1 MKLDTLIDD
10 IYGQLSKLSEG
21 KEFNLSDADLEFT
34 ADRIK
39 DSLRAWAR
47 PSERNS
53 DFTLRMSNIGRPARQ
68 LWYEQN
74 LPLEASA
81 PSPSLQIK
89 FLYGHILEEI
99 LLMLVRAS
107 GHKVTDEQKE
117 VTVKG
122 VKGHIDCKI
131 DGEVVDIKTASKFS
145 FNKFR
150 EGRLREDDPFG
161 YMSQLAG
168 YEEAEKSSE
177 GGFLVINKESG
188 ELCLYRP
195 EELDKPSINAQIQS
209 VKKAL
214 KLATPPPRCY
224 ESVPE
229 GKKGNMK
236 IHRSCNYCPYKFD
249 CYKDANN
256 GTGLRV
262 FKYATGPVYLSHVE
276 VAPRVEEIYNESTPF

>member
-1 MKLDTLIDD
+1 MKLDTLVDD
-10 IYGQLSKLSEG
+10 IYGQLDKLSEG
-21 KEFNLSDADLEFT
+21 KEFNLSDADLDFT
-34 ADRIK
+34 AERIK

-53 DFTLRMSNIGRPARQ
+53 EFTLRMSNVGRPTRQ

-74 LPLEASA
+74 LPAETSSPA
-81 PSPSLQIK
+81 PSVQIK

-188 ELCLYRP
+188 ELCLYCP
-195 EELDKPSINAQIQS
+195 EELDKPSINTQIQN

-214 KLATPPPRCY
+214 KMATPPPRCY

-236 IHRSCNYCPYKFD
+236 IHRNCNYCPYKFD

-276 VAPRVEEIYNESTPF
+276 VAPRVEEVHNEQTPF

>member
-10 IYGQLSKLSEG
+10 IYGQLSELSEG
-21 KEFNLSDADLEFT
+21 RKFNLSDEDLDLT
-34 ADRIK
+34 VSRIK
-39 DSLRAWAR
+39 DSLMAWAR

-53 DFTLRMSNIGRPARQ
+53 EFSLRMSNVGRPARQ

-74 LPLEASA
+74 LPSETSV

-117 VTVKG
+117 VDVRG

-131 DGEVVDIKTASKFS
+131 DGEVVDVKTASKFS
-145 FNKFR
+145 FNKFA

-168 YEEAEKSSE
+168 YEEAENSSK

-195 EELDKPSINAQIQS
+195 EELDKPNITTQIQS
-209 VKKAL
+209 IKKSL

-236 IHRSCNYCPYKFD
+236 LHRSCVYCPYKHE

-256 GTGLRV
+256 GKGLRA
-262 FKYATGPVYLSHVE
+262 FKYANGPMYLTHVE
-276 VAPRVEEIYNESTPF
+276 VAPRVEEIV